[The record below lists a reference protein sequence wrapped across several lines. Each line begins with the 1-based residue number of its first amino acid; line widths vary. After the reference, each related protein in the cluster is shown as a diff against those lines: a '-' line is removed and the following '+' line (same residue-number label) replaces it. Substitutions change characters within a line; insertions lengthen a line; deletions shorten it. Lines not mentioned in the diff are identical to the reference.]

1 MSNQNQRRNA
11 RRVLLDKMNTTLT
24 EVVYADT
31 SNKRSRGWIA
41 YEASTATVTE
51 KPRGRARK
59 RASSEPPASSRLL
72 LSNLEKGVTDQ
83 DLEELLE
90 AVGEL
95 RLVVPY
101 HQIFTPMSTYS
112 ELFPFR
118 LVRLHYDAKGLSAG
132 SAEIEFVEYSDA
144 KRAVEKYEGVTL
156 DGRPLRFEYLIPKPT
171 SKRMKSA
178 LRNQDMNNVLDP
190 TGVYGKENATR
201 ALSKENHGGHY
212 GDRGGRKAS
221 TQEKQINANVKSM
234 GTGATWR
241 NPKKRGASAGAG
253 TWSDKKKPKKEV
265 SREQLDKEMDA
276 YMKNYVQR

>member
-1 MSNQNQRRNA
+1 MSIQNQRRNA

-24 EVVYADT
+24 EVVDADT

-95 RLVVPY
+95 RLV
-101 HQIFTPMSTYS
+101 
-112 ELFPFR
+112 
-118 LVRLHYDAKGLSAG
+118 RLHYDAKGLSAG

-171 SKRMKSA
+171 SKRMKNA

-221 TQEKQINANVKSM
+221 TEEKQINANVKSM
-234 GTGATWR
+234 GTGATRR